1 MVNTQQAQIQLDEL
15 KNSII
20 GIYKDNLGF
29 RMVTDVNNNG
39 TIDTIRF
46 TEFGTIRKEFN
57 APLRAG
63 KLAMF
68 DDNKTMNQMLDNSF
82 EWAGFMKQ
90 FES

>member
-1 MVNTQQAQIQLDEL
+1 MVHAQQAQIQLDEL
-15 KNSII
+15 KHGII
-20 GIYKDNLGF
+20 GIYKDSLGF

-46 TEFGTIRKEFN
+46 TEFGTIQGEFN

-68 DDNKTMNQMLDNSF
+68 DDNKTMNQLLDNPF
-82 EWAGFMKQ
+82 EWAEFMKQ
-90 FES
+90 FEN

>member
-1 MVNTQQAQIQLDEL
+1 MVNTQQAQQQLDEL
-15 KNSII
+15 KNGII

-46 TEFGTIRKEFN
+46 TKFGTIQEEFN

-68 DDNKTMNQMLDNSF
+68 NDNKTMNQMLDNSF